1 MIKKSKLSAAQVFT
15 KMASFCAYQERC
27 EQEVR
32 EKLMSFELTKD
43 EIDNIVQKL
52 IDENFLN
59 EERFAFAFVGGKFR
73 TKHWGKA
80 KIKYELQQ
88 RRIDKQLI
96 KAALESIDAVAYQTA
111 LEGLLEKKKSQEPDI
126 TPQKLYQYLLSK
138 GYESELIQKVVRE
151 AA

>member
-1 MIKKSKLSAAQVFT
+1 MIRKSKPSATQIFT

-32 EKLMSFELTKD
+32 EKLSSFEITRD

-88 RRIDKQLI
+88 RRIDKQII
-96 KAALESIDAVAYQTA
+96 KTALESIDAVAYQTT
-111 LEGLLEKKKSQEPDI
+111 LKNLLEKKKSQEPDI
-126 TPQKLYQYLLSK
+126 APQKLYQYLLSK
-138 GYESELIQKVVRE
+138 GYEGELIQKLIQE
-151 AA
+151 LA